1 MQKDIIDGEER
12 DKMET
17 CKREILF
24 TTEDIKALPERA
36 RAELIDGGIYYM
48 ASLGRVHQRML
59 GYL

>member
-1 MQKDIIDGEER
+1 
-12 DKMET
+12 MET

-36 RAELIDGGIYYM
+36 RAELIDGRIYYM
-48 ASLGRVHQRML
+48 VSLGRVRQRML